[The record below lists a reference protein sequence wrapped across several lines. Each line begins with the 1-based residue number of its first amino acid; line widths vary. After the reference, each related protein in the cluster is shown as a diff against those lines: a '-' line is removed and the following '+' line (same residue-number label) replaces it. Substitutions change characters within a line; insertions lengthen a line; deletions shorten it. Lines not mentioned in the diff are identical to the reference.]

1 MASKI
6 WFITGTSRGFGR
18 IWAEAALERGNR
30 VTATARDITAIQPL
44 ADKYGDRYC

>member
-18 IWAEAALERGNR
+18 IWAEGALERGNR